1 MTYEQ
6 YSNLK
11 TGDTLIYCN
20 KEYKVVE
27 SLFDFNFTL
36 MHIVE
41 NNGNRSI
48 FNTGSMRWF
57 NLKQKEK

>member
-41 NNGNRSI
+41 DNNGNRSI
-48 FNTGSMRWF
+48 FNTSSMRFF
-57 NLKQKEK
+57 NLKHE